1 MNNSKPEQTFPF
13 DKNTLVVLTAK
24 CPEGAAI
31 LKQSGSHWFA
41 KPLPRQLQD
50 DNLKEVFRGWLYLKS
65 ALSQHR
71 FVHVINDRL
80 FDVAFETKG
89 DGSFHHHAI
98 FSFKSHVKETAI
110 DDMNKAGL

>member
-80 FDVAFETKG
+80 FDVAFETKDSVVMKRPITPQPSKAKG
-89 DGSFHHHAI
+89 NA
-98 FSFKSHVKETAI
+98 HV
-110 DDMNKAGL
+110 

>member
-1 MNNSKPEQTFPF
+1 MYGGCMNNIKPEQTFPF

-50 DNLKEVFRGWLYLKS
+50 DNLKGGIQRLALPEVC
-65 ALSQHR
+65 AL
-71 FVHVINDRL
+71 
-80 FDVAFETKG
+80 
-89 DGSFHHHAI
+89 
-98 FSFKSHVKETAI
+98 TAP
-110 DDMNKAGL
+110 LCSCHQ

>member
-13 DKNTLVVLTAK
+13 DKSTLVVLTAK
-24 CPEGAAI
+24 CPEGAGI

-65 ALSQHR
+65 TLSQHR

-80 FDVAFETKG
+80 FNVAFETKDSVMMKRPIIPQPSQAKG
-89 DGSFHHHAI
+89 NA
-98 FSFKSHVKETAI
+98 HV
-110 DDMNKAGL
+110 

>member
-41 KPLPRQLQD
+41 K
-50 DNLKEVFRGWLYLKS
+50 
-65 ALSQHR
+65 A
-71 FVHVINDRL
+71 
-80 FDVAFETKG
+80 
-89 DGSFHHHAI
+89 
-98 FSFKSHVKETAI
+98 TASPTSR
-110 DDMNKAGL
+110 

>member
-50 DNLKEVFRGWLYLKS
+50 DS
-65 ALSQHR
+65 
-71 FVHVINDRL
+71 L
-80 FDVAFETKG
+80 FDVAFETKDSVVMKRPITTQPSQAKG
-89 DGSFHHHAI
+89 NA
-98 FSFKSHVKETAI
+98 HV
-110 DDMNKAGL
+110 